1 MLKVFEKSLAPSTA
15 EVLTELSE
23 IEALENFTLVGDSA
37 LSIYLRHRI
46 SEDLNLFTW
55 FSNLDDGNIDLIL
68 KMAAQRY
75 DVKILNTYQ
84 SGLDVLI
91 NKVKVTFF
99 ANNWD
104 KFKEREKLLQNSYLG
119 KIELLTAMKMNTLSL
134 RAKFRDYYDLYM
146 IAQKVFDI
154 RKILEIAL
162 QYLPGMTKKV
172 FSMQLVYT
180 EDIDDENIGHLKPE
194 YDISIDEIRIYFENE
209 IKKIL

>member
-1 MLKVFEKSLAPSTA
+1 MLKVFEKSLTPSTA
-15 EVLTELSE
+15 EVLTKLSE
-23 IEALENFTLVGDSA
+23 IEALENFTLVGGSA

-46 SEDLNLFTW
+46 SEDLDLFTW

-104 KFKEREKLLQNSYLG
+104 KLKEREKLLQNSYLG

-154 RKILEIAL
+154 RKILEISL

-194 YDISIDEIRIYFENE
+194 YDISIDEIRIYFEKE